1 MKKETFFIFLLIACL
16 FAHNHAIP
24 QRQAWSYLLDD
35 KANTKCIDLDETATN
50 DYVVNAIATK
60 SGSVKLFTLLLKIN
74 NEGMLIDTIQFI
86 SENLNISPVSTY
98 IDSENLLSLICLEYD
113 TATHAKLSLTRT
125 VLDANFEVVE
135 RNTVSLSSE
144 LVVGSFSQSSRLSDS
159 SYLVYFNI
167 TEQSSKL
174 ETPLVCHLDKHFN
187 LLKSNIPSPGQWGSY
202 VDMRQLNDTAFWA
215 LRMMSTRYIKLD
227 TSFSDIGQASIPY
240 FSPAN
245 MSCKWVNDSTFYVL
259 GSNSF
264 PLPSNNIGIL
274 KQYHPYDTTG
284 HLFLRWHHTD
294 TIDFPSIYRGIDF
307 KNSDTLLAG
316 GTHNLSLYNPYYA
329 HQPSWLVVLQTDSLL
344 NLRWERFYGGDAYY
358 VMSNL
363 IATQDGGCLI
373 GGWRFDYQNSTE
385 DQTDIFLLKLNSEG
399 LLTGHAEMPEFQ
411 MREAIVYPNPGRQL
425 HIRLAMQHP
434 KAQLQLF
441 DQAGRLILKQ
451 QLHQTESTV
460 VTAHLP
466 SGVYLYH
473 LSAPTGLNESGKWV
487 KE

>member
-1 MKKETFFIFLLIACL
+1 MKKETFFICLLIACL